1 MADSMKK
8 LQDYPDVTFIEEL
21 SFAQLQEQ
29 MIRDYEEYYQE
40 LTGKEIR
47 LAAADPYRMILY
59 TCATALYQGY
69 QHVDKAGKMALLK
82 YSTGA
87 YLDNIGAWKGVVR
100 KEAEAAQVV
109 IRFTLAE
116 AISQTAV
123 IPKGVRVKGLS
134 LYFETV
140 KQAEILPG
148 NLSVDVYAACQTTG
162 TVGNGFR
169 EGEIN
174 LLVDPLPYTLQAVNT
189 GVSFGGTDR
198 ETDEALAERIYLS
211 PSSYSTAGPASAY
224 EYWVRTFSNSIGECR
239 VLSENPGEVDIYVT
253 VDNGVPDEDFMQQL
267 TDYLENHNL
276 RPLTDH
282 VVVKKPN
289 CVTYDI
295 ELTYYISNEN
305 RDTEE
310 TIKQAVE
317 TAGNTF
323 AVWQKKIG
331 RDITPSRL
339 IYEVMRA
346 GAQSVEIVKPIYT
359 KLEQSQIAIAD
370 NLIFHYGGLR
380 DD

>member
-1 MADSMKK
+1 MADSTKK

-29 MIRDYEEYYQE
+29 MIRDYEERYQE
-40 LTGKEIR
+40 LTGKETR

-59 TCATALYQGY
+59 TCAVALYQGY

-100 KEAEAAQVV
+100 KEAEAAQVL

-116 AISQTAV
+116 AISQTAI
-123 IPKGVRVKGLS
+123 IPKGVRIKGLS

-148 NLSVDVYAACQTTG
+148 NLFVDVYAACQTTG
-162 TVGNGFR
+162 TAGNGFR

-174 LLVDPLPYTLQAVNT
+174 LLVDPLPYTLQAVNV

-198 ETDEALAERIYLS
+198 ETDEALTERIYLS

-239 VLSENPGEVDIYVT
+239 ILSENPGEVDIYVT
-253 VDNGVPDEDFMQQL
+253 ADNGVPDESFMQQL

-282 VVVKKPN
+282 VVVKKPDT
-289 CVTYDI
+289 VTYDI

-310 TIKQAVE
+310 TIKHAVE

-323 AVWQKKIG
+323 AAWQKKIG

-339 IYEVMRA
+339 IYEVMQA
-346 GAQSVEIVKPIYT
+346 GAQSVEVVKPIYT

-370 NLIFHYGGLR
+370 NIIFHYGGLR